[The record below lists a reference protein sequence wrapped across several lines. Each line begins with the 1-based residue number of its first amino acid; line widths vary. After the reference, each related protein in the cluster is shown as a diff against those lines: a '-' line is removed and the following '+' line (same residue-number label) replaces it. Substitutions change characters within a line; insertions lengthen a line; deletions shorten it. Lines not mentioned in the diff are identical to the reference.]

1 MSLIGRY
8 ISTQDIMLIVLGL
21 ALILLGGLVATIYT
35 GVAGMI
41 TKQFANMTGTELPNY
56 VAIVG
61 AYVPLILNMLGL
73 VLVIVAVAHILYVLI
88 STLRGAAGEAGVA
101 PR

>member
-1 MSLIGRY
+1 MSTIGKY

-35 GVAGMI
+35 GVADMI
-41 TKQFANMTGTELPNY
+41 TKQFTNITGTQLTNY
-56 VAIVG
+56 VVVVG
-61 AYVPLILNMLGL
+61 AYVPLVLNMLGL

-88 STLRGAAGEAGVA
+88 STLKGAAGEAGA
-101 PR
+101 T